1 MQLPTQAQVNA
12 AARHVGTFVAGV
24 ITMFGLSTKIDP
36 ATAQNI
42 IAAMGTAINDIL
54 SLAGLVTPLVMGY
67 LASRSAS
74 PASQIKSVQVI
85 ADTGGPQAKDAQ
97 VAVLNA
103 AASMP
108 TTAKVVNPA
117 LAADAATSPKVTA
130 Q

>member
-1 MQLPTQAQVNA
+1 
-12 AARHVGTFVAGV
+12 
-24 ITMFGLSTKIDP
+24 MFGLSTKIDP